1 MGGAHIPVFACNDP
15 SVEQA
20 YRLAAADLQANVRPF
35 RDGLLTEEKP
45 VIMAGMGYDKPWTRD
60 AAINV
65 WNGAG
70 LLMPEVSRDTLLS
83 VLTRGRVPGQVL
95 IGGQYWDAIIW
106 AVGAWTYRLY
116 TGDREFFDFA
126 VSVILRSLEY
136 FERTEF
142 DPARGLFRGPAC
154 YGDGVAAYPD
164 RYVTRGSSI
173 LSFARYA
180 PDRCVPTGEGL
191 PMFALSTNCLYYAAY
206 RIAEKAT
213 RDMSFARKAEALKRA
228 VNRTFWDE
236 SRGTYAYL
244 ADPWGGCSSQ
254 ESLGLSFALLF
265 GIADK
270 RRATSVLRH
279 AVLTK
284 NGIPCVHPSFS
295 RYLPYGLGRHSG
307 TVWPHIQ
314 AFWAHA
320 AGRLDP
326 FFLETEVRSLTRN
339 ALRDGQFSEIYHPE
353 TGLPCGG
360 AQESGDR
367 IAADWVSQPRQT
379 WSATGYLHMLL
390 FDLAG
395 LSFGEDSLTIAPVRV
410 PGIEEIRIDG
420 LVWRD
425 MELSL
430 TLDLR
435 DPGRPV
441 RHTVAYAPSASLRLT
456 LG

>member
-1 MGGAHIPVFACNDP
+1 
-15 SVEQA
+15 
-20 YRLAAADLQANVRPF
+20 
-35 RDGLLTEEKP
+35 
-45 VIMAGMGYDKPWTRD
+45 MAGMGYDKPWTRD

-70 LLMPEVSRDTLLS
+70 LLMPEVSKDTLLS
-83 VLTRGRVPGQVL
+83 VLTRDRLPGRVL
-95 IGGQYWDAIIW
+95 TGGQYWDAIIW
-106 AVGAWTYRLY
+106 AVGAWRFYLY
-116 TGDREFFDFA
+116 TGDREFLDFA
-126 VSVILRSLEY
+126 TPVILHSLEY
-136 FERTEF
+136 FEQTEF

-173 LSFARYA
+173 LNFARYA
-180 PDRCVPTGEGL
+180 RDRCAANGGGL

-206 RIAEKAT
+206 RIAERLTGEAA
-213 RDMSFARKAEALKRA
+213 FARKAEALRQA
-228 VNRTFWDE
+228 INRVFWDE
-236 SRGTYAYL
+236 GRGTYAYL
-244 ADPWGGCSSQ
+244 DDPWGGCSSQ

-270 RRATSVLRH
+270 RRASSVLAN

-295 RYLPYGLGRHSG
+295 RYLPYGYGRHSG

-326 FFLETEVRSLTRN
+326 RFLEGEFRALTRN

-353 TGLPCGG
+353 TGLPYGG

-367 IAADWVSQPRQT
+367 IASDWVSQPCQT

-395 LSFGEDSLTIAPVRV
+395 LSFGEDSLTIDPVRV
-410 PGIEEIRIDG
+410 PGIEEIRIEG
-420 LVWRD
+420 LVWRE

-430 TLDLR
+430 SLDLR
-435 DPGRPV
+435 DPARPV
-441 RHTVAYAPSASLRLT
+441 RRTVPYAPSASVRLA